1 MQAPLFKALS
11 NVTFIDNLKTRQLT
25 ERYLFSLFNRLID

>member
-11 NVTFIDNLKTRQLT
+11 DAAFANDLETRRLIKG
-25 ERYLFSLFNRLID
+25 YLFSLFGGLID